1 MKCRKAL
8 KIVCCYADLDLPQKE
23 KLDEHLQS
31 CPDCFHE
38 FSLIQSSMQVLRETL
53 TFKESE
59 DFWKDYRVDLKLRIP
74 AMSLW
79 KRVWAEVEQWT
90 SLIRTPVLG
99 PVPAYVFSFVL
110 VILIALSIL
119 PGFLSPQRAEAFSNN
134 LVIYEG
140 GLLSAVDDGVVTI
153 YTLKGKQ

>member
-8 KIVCCYADLDLPQKE
+8 RLICCYADLDLPQKKE
-23 KLDEHLQS
+23 LDEHLQS

-38 FSLIQSSMQVLRETL
+38 FSLLQNSMQVLKENL
-53 TFKESE
+53 TFEESE
-59 DFWKDYRVDLKLRIP
+59 DFWKDYRLDLKLRIP
-74 AMSLW
+74 VMSLW
-79 KRVWAEVEQWT
+79 KRLWAEVEQWT

-110 VILIALSIL
+110 VVLIALSML
-119 PGFLSPQRAEAFSNN
+119 PGFLSPRRVEAFNNN

-140 GLLSAVDDGVVTI
+140 GLLSAVDDGGVTI